1 MSSDQQMR
9 LANLNNLVDFKK
21 TNAAMAQQM
30 DMANMANQ
38 QQMELA
44 NLAEKAA
51 TDSANMTAE
60 NSRRLSD
67 LQTFASVMS
76 QNEQLAQQAD
86 LANDAFVDVV
96 ICNID
101 ANR

>member
-1 MSSDQQMR
+1 MSAEQQTR
-9 LANLNNLVDFKK
+9 LANLNVLVDFKK

-30 DMANMANQ
+30 DLANLGNE

-60 NSRRLSD
+60 INLD
-67 LQTFASVMS
+67 LKS
-76 QNEQLAQQAD
+76 
-86 LANDAFVDVV
+86 
-96 ICNID
+96 
-101 ANR
+101 